1 MAHKAIHEGV
11 LVNKLIAQ
19 KDSLIDSTHNLRT
32 EALNAITDAELNTKL
47 GGQSLSLRELILEQG
62 TIQMAYIECF
72 RSFELRFD
80 HAAPEGVQSLEEIKI
95 WFAELDSNLIA
106 ALGALSDDELKRG
119 VPRGN
124 YTLPAEIVFYTYRE
138 SVMIFAA
145 KASVYLRALN
155 HALPGQIKSWV
166 G

>member
-1 MAHKAIHEGV
+1 M
-11 LVNKLIAQ
+11 NKILTQQAN
-19 KDSLIDSTHNLRT
+19 LIDLTHNLRT
-32 EALNAITDAELNTKL
+32 EILNAITEADLNTKL

-80 HAAPEGVQSLEEIKI
+80 HAAPESVQSLEEIKT
-95 WFAELDSNLIA
+95 WFAQLDSSLIA
-106 ALGALSDDELKRG
+106 ALGALSDDDLKRG
-119 VPRGN
+119 VPRSK
-124 YTLPAEIVFYTYRE
+124 YTVAAEIVFYTYRE

-145 KASVYLRALN
+145 KASVYVRALG
-155 HALPGQIKSWV
+155 HALPGQVKSWI

>member
-1 MAHKAIHEGV
+1 M
-11 LVNKLIAQ
+11 NKILMQQAN
-19 KDSLIDSTHNLRT
+19 LIDLTHNLRT
-32 EALNAITDAELNTKL
+32 EILGAITEVDLNTKL
-47 GGQSLSLRELILEQG
+47 GGQSQSLRELILEQG

-80 HAAPEGVQSLEEIKI
+80 HAAPEGVQSLEEIKT
-95 WFAELDSNLIA
+95 WFAELDSGLIA

-119 VPRGN
+119 VPRGQ

-145 KASVYLRALN
+145 KASVYVRALN
-155 HALPGQIKSWV
+155 HALPGQVKSWI

>member
-1 MAHKAIHEGV
+1 M
-11 LVNKLIAQ
+11 NKILMQQAN
-19 KDSLIDSTHNLRT
+19 LIDLTHNLRT
-32 EALNAITDAELNTKL
+32 EILGAVTEADLNTKL
-47 GGQSLSLRELILEQG
+47 GGQSHSLRELILEQG

-80 HAAPEGVQSLEEIKI
+80 HAAPEGVQSLEEIKT
-95 WFAELDSNLIA
+95 WFAELDSGLIA

-119 VPRGN
+119 VPRGQ

-145 KASVYLRALN
+145 KASVYVRALN
-155 HALPGQIKSWV
+155 HALPGQVKSWI

>member
-1 MAHKAIHEGV
+1 M
-11 LVNKLIAQ
+11 NKILMQQAN
-19 KDSLIDSTHNLRT
+19 LIDLTHNLRVET
-32 EALNAITDAELNTKL
+32 LNAITDADLNTQL

-72 RSFELRFD
+72 RSFELRFN
-80 HAAPEGVQSLEEIKI
+80 HPAPEGVQSLEDIKT
-95 WFAELDSNLIA
+95 WFAELDSSLIA

-119 VPRGN
+119 VPRGSH
-124 YTLPAEIVFYTYRE
+124 TLPAEIVFYTYRE

-155 HALPGQIKSWV
+155 HALPGQVKSWI

>member
-1 MAHKAIHEGV
+1 M
-11 LVNKLIAQ
+11 NKILMQQAN
-19 KDSLIDSTHNLRT
+19 LIDLTHNLRT
-32 EALNAITDAELNTKL
+32 EALNAITDADLNTKL

-80 HAAPEGVQSLEEIKI
+80 HAAPEGVQSLEEINT
-95 WFAELDSNLIA
+95 WFVELDSGLIA

-119 VPRGN
+119 VPRGQ
-124 YTLPAEIVFYTYRE
+124 YTLPLEVVFYTYRE

-155 HALPGQIKSWV
+155 HALPGQIKSWI